1 MGPGRREGV
10 NLDEAID
17 DARPGANLALQGTF
31 IFLGLIHK
39 DRKMR
44 SIANASHT
52 RYTGDMKTATIPP
65 VRIDPSFRKDIEQ
78 SLEGGESLAS
88 LVETAV
94 RNEVTRRRVHSEFIR
109 RGMAAINRTVAAG
122 DGIPAEIV
130 IAKLEAK
137 LAAARSAKKA

>member
-1 MGPGRREGV
+1 ME
-10 NLDEAID
+10 
-17 DARPGANLALQGTF
+17 
-31 IFLGLIHK
+31 
-39 DRKMR
+39 

-78 SLEGGESLAS
+78 SLERGESLAS

-94 RNEVTRRRVHSEFIR
+94 RNEVTRRRVHSEFVR

-137 LAAARSAKKA
+137 LATARNAKRA

>member
-1 MGPGRREGV
+1 MQ
-10 NLDEAID
+10 N
-17 DARPGANLALQGTF
+17 
-31 IFLGLIHK
+31 
-39 DRKMR
+39 
-44 SIANASHT
+44 IANASHK

-94 RNEVTRRRVHSEFIR
+94 RNEVTGRRVHSEFVR
-109 RGMAAINRTVAAG
+109 RGMAAINRTVDAG

-137 LAAARSAKKA
+137 LANARSAKQA

>member
-1 MGPGRREGV
+1 M
-10 NLDEAID
+10 LD
-17 DARPGANLALQGTF
+17 
-31 IFLGLIHK
+31 
-39 DRKMR
+39 
-44 SIANASHT
+44 IANASHK
-52 RYTGDMKTATIPP
+52 RYTGRMKTATIPP
-65 VRIDPSFRKDIEQ
+65 VRIEPSFRNEIEQ

-94 RNEVTRRRVHSEFIR
+94 RNEVTRRRVQSEFIR

-122 DGIPAEIV
+122 VGIPAEVV